1 MTTNFLK
8 FNWERNNFME
18 IGLKFE
24 RESKSFVVSLHEKF
38 HLYFYVQ
45 QRINHVESESRL
57 TEAEFDL
64 RRLNRFRRGI
74 GSVSVKRK
82 EERKREDEK
91 GRGKGGEREKARGS
105 SQQVWYSTRDAFVA
119 LALMANCHPVCLFVA
134 SYHPSCLSSLTMA
147 KWIQCSRRSME
158 DAFNQKRQANC
169 IDEFRRRAIE
179 LSDDTT
185 LSETL

>member
-91 GRGKGGEREKARGS
+91 GRGRRGRRREEVRS
-105 SQQVWYSTRDAFVA
+105 RYSTRDAFVA